1 MAAKIPNYA
10 KGRWAAWC
18 DDINAGAA
26 TCRIVLLKTSE
37 ALDALE
43 NYETLAALLAAG
55 GGASNVECNADG
67 YTRLELATV
76 TITTD
81 HTNNKVVVDIPD
93 QSYNNVGATT
103 ANTAVKALIC
113 YDPDAAG
120 TGTDSTVR
128 VMAISDLNFALVG
141 GATQTLNIE
150 NFAEA
155 TN

>member
-1 MAAKIPNYA
+1 MAAKVFNYA

-26 TCRIVLLKTSE
+26 TARMVLLRTSE
-37 ALDALE
+37 SLDTLE

-55 GGASNVECNADG
+55 GGASNVECNASG
-67 YTRLELATV
+67 YSRVEMATV

-81 HTNNKVVVDIPD
+81 HAANKVIGDIAD
-93 QSYNNVGATT
+93 ISYNNVGSPTS
-103 ANTAVKALIC
+103 NTAIMAILC
-113 YDPDAAG
+113 YDPDGSG
-120 TGTDSTVR
+120 TGNDSNIRPMV
-128 VMAISDLNFALVG
+128 ASDINFALVG
-141 GATQTLNIE
+141 GATQTLTIA